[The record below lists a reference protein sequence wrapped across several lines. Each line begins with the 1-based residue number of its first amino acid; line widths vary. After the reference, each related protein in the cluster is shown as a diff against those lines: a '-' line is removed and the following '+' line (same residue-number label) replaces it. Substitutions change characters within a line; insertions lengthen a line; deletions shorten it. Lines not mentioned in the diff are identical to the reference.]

1 MSVTDDHAID
11 WFTIYDYA
19 YQARAGILSMRH
31 VLMCACA
38 GPFLGPVLVCQK

>member
-19 YQARAGILSMRH
+19 YQARAGISMRH